1 MAFEFDDFMEFYFIS
16 AVNSDQSFSR
26 DEGCLRSE
34 DRQSKYHSLFVMAML
49 MAEERSSDGTQR
61 WGLEMQQKE
70 EPPSHHGEET
80 TSRNDHQGSFFGAFS
95 PNVAPPTSSR
105 DQCNKTT
112 SNLFI
117 PPTVPKE
124 FVNRY
129 VVDDRQGY
137 SEAGSLTGE
146 ARQELTW
153 LLQVIPSLMRVTI
166 LVERE
171 LRCLRK

>member
-1 MAFEFDDFMEFYFIS
+1 MKDFRGQTIQIPQPPRDGN
-16 AVNSDQSFSR
+16 AVDRRRVVGRWYTVMWIWKCSR
-26 DEGCLRSE
+26 S
-34 DRQSKYHSLFVMAML
+34 
-49 MAEERSSDGTQR
+49 
-61 WGLEMQQKE
+61 E